1 VANLLKPLEC
11 QPGHERVPATAQSV
25 AGTAQARAHVY
36 LLRGL
41 MNIFSLGMDSL
52 AEELSKR
59 GVYATVSNHS
69 EWQSLADQA
78 ASNYK
83 AGKEDPII
91 LIGHSLGADAVMQ
104 MAAYLNRKN
113 IPVALVVPF
122 DGTESYSTPANVG
135 RLVNL
140 TQRKY
145 AHMRPG
151 PGVHDSLANV
161 DVSGDPSIDHISIDK
176 SPRLHAR
183 AISEVLAVIKGHR
196 VAGPNGAANPQPVTR
211 EETVVKV
218 APDGGDF
225 ARPVGVPAPSVKPS
239 DGATNSASSVA
250 PLGESAPSL
259 RNPQDARRPKRSLQQ
274 NCPTESLRPTR
285 TTRRKPDRS
294 LAGQSETVSGKFG
307 GYRTAIHRM
316 LHRDSQST
324 RIQYRAGTYISSGT
338 GPQRRAACS

>member
-1 VANLLKPLEC
+1 MSAWYRIGAFGVLAAAMMLALGSRLE
-11 QPGHERVPATAQSV
+11 AAQ
-25 AGTAQARAHVY
+25 ARAETAQARAHVY

-78 ASNYK
+78 ASRYK

-122 DGTESYSTPANVG
+122 DSTGSFSTPANVG

-145 AHMRPG
+145 AYMRPG
-151 PGVHDSLANV
+151 SGFHGSLANV
-161 DVSGDPSIDHISIDK
+161 DVSGDPGIDHINIDK

-183 AISEVLAVIKGHR
+183 AISEVLAVVKGHR
-196 VAGPNGAANPQPVTR
+196 VAAPNGANPSVANPPAGTH
-211 EETVVKV
+211 EEGSAKGSPDSNGVVKSEGTP
-218 APDGGDF
+218 APVKSGGGAMNSTNLISPVEGGASSLHSPTDG
-225 ARPVGVPAPSVKPS
+225 ARPREGRPNRLDPAQLP
-239 DGATNSASSVA
+239 N
-250 PLGESAPSL
+250 
-259 RNPQDARRPKRSLQQ
+259 
-274 NCPTESLRPTR
+274 
-285 TTRRKPDRS
+285 
-294 LAGQSETVSGKFG
+294 
-307 GYRTAIHRM
+307 
-316 LHRDSQST
+316 
-324 RIQYRAGTYISSGT
+324 
-338 GPQRRAACS
+338 

>member
-1 VANLLKPLEC
+1 MSACYRIGVFGVLAAAMMLALGSR
-11 QPGHERVPATAQSV
+11 PGTAQSR
-25 AGTAQARAHVY
+25 AETAQARAHVY

-83 AGKEDPII
+83 ARKEDPII

-145 AHMRPG
+145 AYMRPG
-151 PGVHDSLANV
+151 SGFHGSLANV
-161 DVSGDPSIDHISIDK
+161 DVSGDPSIDHINIDK

-196 VAGPNGAANPQPVTR
+196 VATPSGANPSVANPPPAAR
-211 EETVVKV
+211 EDSGARIPPGGSDV
-218 APDGGDF
+218 AKHEGIHALPQK
-225 ARPVGVPAPSVKPS
+225 SS
-239 DGATNSASSVA
+239 NGATNSAK
-250 PLGESAPSL
+250 SA
-259 RNPQDARRPKRSLQQ
+259 NPKHA
-274 NCPTESLRPTR
+274 
-285 TTRRKPDRS
+285 TRRNAVPPAE
-294 LAGQSETVSGKFG
+294 L
-307 GYRTAIHRM
+307 
-316 LHRDSQST
+316 
-324 RIQYRAGTYISSGT
+324 
-338 GPQRRAACS
+338 PN

>member
-1 VANLLKPLEC
+1 MKTFCRFDVIRVVAAVVILAL
-11 QPGHERVPATAQSV
+11 GSMAAAAQST

-52 AEELSKR
+52 AEELDKR
-59 GVYATVSNHS
+59 GVLTVSNHS

-104 MAAYLNRKN
+104 MAAYLNRKK

-122 DGTESYSTPANVG
+122 DGTGSFSTPANVA

-145 AHMRPG
+145 AYMRPG
-151 PGVHDSLANV
+151 PGFHGSLANV
-161 DVSGDPSIDHISIDK
+161 DVSGDASIDHINIDK
-176 SPRLHAR
+176 SPRLHTR

-196 VAGPNGAANPQPVTR
+196 VAGPNGSTPTATNPPPVSR
-211 EETVVKV
+211 EENGVKV
-218 APDGGDF
+218 APMGSDGK
-225 ARPVGVPAPSVKPS
+225 PVVVPAPSEKS
-239 DGATNSASSVA
+239 GKGATSSFT
-250 PLGESAPSL
+250 PLRRQGSAPSL
-259 RNPQDARRPKRSLQQ
+259 PQDARRPKVLA
-274 NCPTESLRPTR
+274 PEKL
-285 TTRRKPDRS
+285 PD
-294 LAGQSETVSGKFG
+294 
-307 GYRTAIHRM
+307 
-316 LHRDSQST
+316 
-324 RIQYRAGTYISSGT
+324 
-338 GPQRRAACS
+338 

>member
-1 VANLLKPLEC
+1 MKTLC
-11 QPGHERVPATAQSV
+11 CFDGIRVLAAVVMLALGSMPATAQST

-83 AGKEDPII
+83 AHKDDPII

-104 MAAYLNRKN
+104 MAAYLNREN

-122 DGTESYSTPANVG
+122 DGTELYLTPANVS
-135 RLVNL
+135 RVVNL

-145 AHMRPG
+145 AYMRPG
-151 PGVHDSLANV
+151 PGFHGSLANV
-161 DVSGDPSIDHISIDK
+161 DVSGDPSIDHINIDK

-183 AISEVLAVIKGHR
+183 AISEVLAVVKAHR
-196 VAGPNGAANPQPVTR
+196 VAAPNGPIPAANPPPATR
-211 EETVVKV
+211 EESGVS
-218 APDGGDF
+218 GGD
-225 ARPVGVPAPSVKPS
+225 GKPAAMPPPSSITPGN
-239 DGATNSASSVA
+239 GATSSSA
-250 PLGESAPSL
+250 PQGESAPSL
-259 RNPQDARRPKRSLQQ
+259 PHDARRPKVIAPAKL
-274 NCPTESLRPTR
+274 
-285 TTRRKPDRS
+285 PD
-294 LAGQSETVSGKFG
+294 
-307 GYRTAIHRM
+307 
-316 LHRDSQST
+316 
-324 RIQYRAGTYISSGT
+324 
-338 GPQRRAACS
+338 

>member
-1 VANLLKPLEC
+1 MRVLCRIDAIRVGAAVMLLAL
-11 QPGHERVPATAQSV
+11 GSMPAMAQSV
-25 AGTAQARAHVY
+25 AGTGQARAHVY

-59 GVYATVSNHS
+59 GVYATVSSHS
-69 EWQSLADQA
+69 EWQSLADQV

-83 AGKEDPII
+83 ARKEDPII

-122 DGTESYSTPANVG
+122 DGTASYSTPANVG

-145 AHMRPG
+145 AYMRPG
-151 PGVHDSLANV
+151 SGFHGSLANV
-161 DVSGDPSIDHISIDK
+161 DVSGDPTIDHISIDK

-196 VAGPNGAANPQPVTR
+196 VAGTNGAANPPPVTR
-211 EETVVKV
+211 EETGVK
-218 APDGGDF
+218 PDGGDF
-225 ARPVGVPAPSVKPS
+225 AKTVGDAPPPANSGN
-239 DGATNSASSVA
+239 GATNSTGSVA
-250 PLGESAPSL
+250 PLGASAPSS
-259 RNPQDARRPKRSLQQ
+259 RSPQDASRPQAIAPAKL
-274 NCPTESLRPTR
+274 
-285 TTRRKPDRS
+285 PD
-294 LAGQSETVSGKFG
+294 
-307 GYRTAIHRM
+307 
-316 LHRDSQST
+316 
-324 RIQYRAGTYISSGT
+324 
-338 GPQRRAACS
+338 

>member
-1 VANLLKPLEC
+1 MSAWYRIGSIGVLAAVMLTLISR
-11 QPGHERVPATAQSV
+11 PGTAQSR
-25 AGTAQARAHVY
+25 AETARAHVY

-52 AEELSKR
+52 AEELGKR
-59 GVYATVSNHS
+59 GVHATVSNHS

-83 AGKEDPII
+83 ARKEDPII

-122 DGTESYSTPANVG
+122 DGTGSFSTPANVG

-145 AHMRPG
+145 AYMRPG
-151 PGVHDSLANV
+151 SGFHGSLANV
-161 DVSGDPSIDHISIDK
+161 DVSGDPSIDHINIDK

-196 VAGPNGAANPQPVTR
+196 AATPRVANPSQGNPPPSAR
-211 EETVVKV
+211 GDSG
-218 APDGGDF
+218 ARISPDDSDIAKHEGS
-225 ARPVGVPAPSVKPS
+225 PAPPQKSS
-239 DGATNSASSVA
+239 NGATNSAKSVN
-250 PLGESAPSL
+250 PLGENS
-259 RNPQDARRPKRSLQQ
+259 PKHA
-274 NCPTESLRPTR
+274 
-285 TTRRKPDRS
+285 TRRKAVHPAELPD
-294 LAGQSETVSGKFG
+294 
-307 GYRTAIHRM
+307 
-316 LHRDSQST
+316 
-324 RIQYRAGTYISSGT
+324 
-338 GPQRRAACS
+338 

>member
-1 VANLLKPLEC
+1 MSVLRRIDAIRVVAAVMMLAL
-11 QPGHERVPATAQSV
+11 GSMPATAQSV

-83 AGKEDPII
+83 ARKEDPII
-91 LIGHSLGADAVMQ
+91 LVGHSLGADAVMQ

-145 AHMRPG
+145 AYMRPG
-151 PGVHDSLANV
+151 PGFHGSLANV
-161 DVSGDPSIDHISIDK
+161 DVSGDTSIDHISIDK

-196 VAGPNGAANPQPVTR
+196 VAGPNGAANPPPVTR
-211 EETVVKV
+211 EETGVKV

-225 ARPVGVPAPSVKPS
+225 ARPAGVPAPSVKS
-239 DGATNSASSVA
+239 GNGATNSTVQW
-250 PLGESAPSL
+250 L
-259 RNPQDARRPKRSLQQ
+259 PQERALHLCAAHKTRDAPKRSLQQ
-274 NCPTESLRPTR
+274 NCPTASLRPTR

-324 RIQYRAGTYISSGT
+324 RISIVPERTS
-338 GPQRRAACS
+338 PR